1 MVNGPA
7 GWPEYEY
14 RGVCGQSVGVRS
26 WWDALNVRRSY
37 CPLPGHKADVD
48 EQARFAE
55 LAERVRHKVEREARP
70 VCNDRAELL
79 SIRPELA
86 RYMR

>member
-14 RGVCGQSVGVRS
+14 RGTCRQVVGIRS
-26 WWDALNVRRSY
+26 FWDVLNVQRSY
-37 CPLPGHKADVD
+37 CALPGHKADVD
-48 EQARFAE
+48 EQARLAE
-55 LAERVRHKVEREARP
+55 LAERVRHDTEREARP

-79 SIRPELA
+79 SVRPELR
-86 RYMR
+86 RYL